1 MSYLKEKSNFN
12 IDAAELLQNK
22 NLFAPSVHCSYY
34 SCLQLMKVAIKEKKG
49 ISFNDLENEIIKANI
64 TKKISTHSYLIKE
77 IGELIRNDSKAKHF
91 LFDRKIK
98 DLKSFRIKSDYE
110 DFQITTTESF
120 KAFNIAKEIRA
131 QLKETFHV

>member
-12 IDAAELLQNK
+12 IDAAEFLQNK
-22 NLFAPSVHCSYY
+22 SLFAPSVHCSYY
-34 SCLQLMKVAIKEKKG
+34 SCLQLMKVAINEFFEISFEDLDNEIQNAKEKTNG
-49 ISFNDLENEIIKANI
+49 NTHTYIIK
-64 TKKISTHSYLIKE
+64 KI
-77 IGELIRNDSKAKHF
+77 GDNIRNISKEKHRN
-91 LFDRKIK
+91 FDRNIK

-110 DFQITTTESF
+110 NYQITTSESI

>member
-22 NLFAPSVHCSYY
+22 SLFAPSVHCSYY
-34 SCLQLMKVAIKEKKG
+34 SCLQLMKVAINEFLE
-49 ISFNDLENEIIKANI
+49 ISFEELDLEIKTAKEENKGNTHEYIIKKIGDNI
-64 TKKISTHSYLIKE
+64 RY
-77 IGELIRNDSKAKHF
+77 NSKAEFRIFH
-91 LFDRKIK
+91 RNIK
-98 DLKSFRIKSDYE
+98 DLKNFRVRSDYE

-120 KAFNIAKEIRA
+120 KAFNIAKEIRT